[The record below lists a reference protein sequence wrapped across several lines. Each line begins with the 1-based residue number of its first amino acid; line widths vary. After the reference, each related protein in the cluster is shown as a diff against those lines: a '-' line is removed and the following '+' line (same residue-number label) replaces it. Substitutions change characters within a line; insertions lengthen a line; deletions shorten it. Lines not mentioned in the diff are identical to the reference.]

1 MTIVSEDVLSVLK
14 KKIQAQRNVI
24 ADHVS
29 SGSSKD
35 MEDYRK
41 MCGMI
46 EGLAWSER
54 EIVDLERRLNDL

>member
-1 MTIVSEDVLSVLK
+1 MAIVSEAVLSVLK
-14 KKIQAQRNVI
+14 KKIQVQMSVI
-24 ADHVS
+24 SDHIS

-35 MEDYRK
+35 IEDYRK

-54 EIVDLERRLNDL
+54 EIIDLESRLNDL

>member
-1 MTIVSEDVLSVLK
+1 MSENVLSVLR
-14 KKIQAQRNVI
+14 KKIQVQMSVI
-24 ADHVS
+24 SDHIS

-35 MEDYRK
+35 IEDYRK

-54 EIVDLERRLNDL
+54 EIIDLESRLDDL

>member
-1 MTIVSEDVLSVLK
+1 MSEAVLSVLK
-14 KKIQAQRNVI
+14 KKIQVQMSVI
-24 ADHVS
+24 SDHIS

-35 MEDYRK
+35 IEDYRK

-54 EIVDLERRLNDL
+54 EIIDLESRLNNL

>member
-1 MTIVSEDVLSVLK
+1 MVIVSDNVLSILK
-14 KKIQAQRNVI
+14 KKIQVQMSVI
-24 ADHVS
+24 SDHIS

-35 MEDYRK
+35 IEDYRK

-54 EIVDLERRLNDL
+54 EIIDLESRLDDL

>member
-1 MTIVSEDVLSVLK
+1 MSEAVLSVLK
-14 KKIQAQRNVI
+14 KKIQVQMSVI
-24 ADHVS
+24 SDHIS

-35 MEDYRK
+35 IEDYRK

-54 EIVDLERRLNDL
+54 EIIDLESRLNDL

>member
-1 MTIVSEDVLSVLK
+1 MAIVSEAVLSVLK
-14 KKIQAQRNVI
+14 KNIQVQMSVSS
-24 ADHVS
+24 DHIS

-35 MEDYRK
+35 IEDYRK

-54 EIVDLERRLNDL
+54 EIIDLESRLNDL

>member
-1 MTIVSEDVLSVLK
+1 MAIVSENVLSVLR
-14 KKIQAQRNVI
+14 KKIQVQMSVI
-24 ADHVS
+24 SDHIS

-35 MEDYRK
+35 IEDYRK

-54 EIVDLERRLNDL
+54 EIIDLESRLDDL